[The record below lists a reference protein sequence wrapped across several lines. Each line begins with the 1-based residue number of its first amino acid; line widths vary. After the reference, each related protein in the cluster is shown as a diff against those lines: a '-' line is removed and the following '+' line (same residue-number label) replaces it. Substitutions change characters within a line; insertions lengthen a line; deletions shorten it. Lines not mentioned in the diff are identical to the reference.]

1 VGAEKTL
8 FDSTSIQEA
17 TMKSKPDLEK
27 LNLLY
32 EENATQFR
40 FFLTWRQILL
50 AGYFAIIAALALGF
64 EWAVIHAPDLTFAC
78 PLAGACVSVL
88 FWALDFR
95 NRELYHHAS
104 DVGAVIEEAMGHQQI
119 GYYGTYQ
126 KTKKSKWRH
135 SRLLKT
141 FYLAS
146 GAAMLII
153 SIITLFVRIPTTGSG
168 G

>member
-1 VGAEKTL
+1 M
-8 FDSTSIQEA
+8 QEGK
-17 TMKSKPDLEK
+17 MKSKPDFERLQM
-27 LNLLY
+27 LY

-40 FFLTWRQILL
+40 FFLTWRQVLL
-50 AGYFAIIAALALGF
+50 AGYFAVIAALALGF
-64 EWAVIHAPDLTFAC
+64 EWAVTRAPDLTFAC

-88 FWALDFR
+88 FWALDYR

-104 DVGAVIEEAMGHQQI
+104 VVGAGLEEAMGHVEL

-126 KTKKSKWRH
+126 KIKNSRWRH

-153 SIITLFVRIPTTGSG
+153 SIITLFVRIPITAAG